1 MRLGQSA
8 SASPCGRRCSSGGVE
23 GRIEA
28 QPKIGSVTAAEWRW
42 AVAAGGRPQFKLLG
56 TDANR

>member
-1 MRLGQSA
+1 VQL
-8 SASPCGRRCSSGGVE
+8 GGVE

-42 AVAAGGRPQFKLLG
+42 AGLPAAGRRFKLLG